1 MFLKEAGYSSYEDG
15 RDSEDCFTLARFNR
29 GCNTKT
35 TVLFEQTFSC
45 RFLVKITTYQRGDKV
60 AMVIGHHP
68 NLLRLLENVS
78 DPFRRAIEHN
88 M

>member
-1 MFLKEAGYSSYEDG
+1 MKMEGTAKIALPLPDLTVVVILKHHS
-15 RDSEDCFTLARFNR
+15 
-29 GCNTKT
+29 
-35 TVLFEQTFSC
+35 VLFEQTFSC